1 MNRVYR
7 LVFNRALRFWQ
18 VASELVRAPGGSTG
32 ASTPRAHHA
41 SIAPL
46 HFAMLCALGFVS
58 LVDAAQAQSAG
69 RIVGDPAAPG
79 NERPTVMT
87 APNGVP
93 LVNITTPSAA
103 GVSRNRYSQ
112 FDVGREGAIL
122 NNARSQTQTQLGGW
136 VQGNPWLATGGARVI
151 LNEVNGPA
159 SRLNG
164 YVEVAGQRAE
174 VIIANPAGIQ
184 VDGGGFLNAS
194 RVTLTTGTP
203 ILSNGALEGYRVN
216 GGAIQVAG
224 AGLDT
229 SGADYTDL
237 ITRSLQVNAGIWANQ
252 LQASLGNN
260 VVSADQ
266 SRVTPQAASGP
277 APTFALDV
285 GALGGMFANK
295 IWLVGNENGVGVR
308 NAGNIGA
315 RAGELVVTVDGRLE
329 NTGTLQS
336 QQDTR
341 VAATAGIANAG
352 TLSATRELRVS
363 TAADLDNRGGTLNAQ
378 RLQIDAA
385 TARNQGGSIEQTG
398 LQALGVTVGSVTNRA
413 DGSLG
418 AVAAAPTSGGTS
430 PGTGG
435 NTGNGAPDNNGS
447 NGGSDTI
454 TPPSNGQAPVVAP
467 LAAGALTIAGLLD
480 NDGGR
485 INAGGDVSLSA
496 ANGLDNSGG
505 RLGVAALSAR
515 GDLLNRA
522 GTLTVYGDAD
532 LQLGA
537 LVNDAGRLSVANA
550 LRLETQSLSN
560 RSGELRHS
568 GVGTLAMQVRGL
580 LDNTQGVLASNAA
593 ALQLNAQ
600 TVVNAAGRIEH
611 AGRQGLTLAAQDW
624 SGAGGSIATLGALT
638 WRAGTVDHRNAA
650 VSATQLTLQA
660 DTFDN
665 RGGALLS
672 TGPQAATL
680 QVAGRLDNGD
690 NGSIASNGDLALR
703 AGTLGNAGGQIQH
716 AGTGLL
722 SIAADALEGRAGR
735 LISNGGLAVTGG
747 NIDLAAGSISAQQ
760 IRIDADALSTAGGS
774 LVSQGNQALQL
785 SVRDHLDNRAG
796 SLAGNAGVTI
806 NAGSFGNQGGSV
818 LAAGS
823 QAASVSV
830 EGTLDNSAGTIS
842 GNAAVLLRA
851 ASLLNRGGN
860 VLAANGAA
868 LQVRAATVLDNS
880 QGGRLATSGDLNVS
894 ASTLDNRAGAIEHA
908 GSGTLTVTAD
918 ALQGAGGKVLS
929 LGNVQ
934 LRGGALDLG
943 AGSATQAQR
952 IDISADSLRTA
963 GGILSATGNDIMHLH
978 VTGALDNDGG
988 TIAGNGALALQAG
1001 ALSNRTGT
1009 LSAAGTADSRLDV
1022 TGQLDN
1028 TGGRIASNSATLYV
1042 GADHLINQQGTLSHS
1057 GTQGM
1062 DIVAGR
1068 VDGSKGTIASS
1079 GALSLTA
1086 TDVDHREATI
1096 GADRVDLQVQ
1106 TLDNRGGRIVAS
1118 GTGASS
1124 VQANALNNAGGTLAG
1139 NGNLLLSSSL
1149 LDNTLGTIQHAGIG
1163 QLQIAAQTLA
1173 GTGGK
1178 IISNGTLR
1186 VTGQNTDL
1194 TNASTSA
1201 RTIMVATGN
1210 LTTAGGQLSAS
1221 GDQLLK
1227 LDVSGTLNN
1236 RGGTIGGNGLL
1247 ALGTQNLI
1255 NTQGTV
1261 QAAGSGQSS
1270 LTIVQAL
1277 QNQQGKILLGGDGR
1291 ITAAS
1296 VDNQAGTL
1304 HAAGGVL
1311 QLDVDGVLD
1320 NRTQGVVSS
1329 VGKLELEAGTLDN
1342 TAGTVVAG
1350 TDLSVITD
1358 TAIGNNNGAIQA
1370 TNALRLESAGLSN
1383 RAGNI
1388 IGGNVVVDT
1397 RAQQLD
1403 NTSGNIG
1410 SQVGAL
1416 DVRSGALNNAGGR
1429 LQSKA
1434 ALLLQ
1439 TNGQSITNTG
1449 SGANG
1454 GILAG
1459 GGLQVEGGALD
1470 NRGGAVFAQGD
1481 ARVAVSSVDNSGAG
1495 VLSAAG
1501 NLALT
1506 AAALNNA
1513 GGRVQGSQA
1522 VNLTLAGALDNQA
1535 GLVAAGGLL
1544 TLNASSVDNR
1554 NTRNSANPLGL
1565 QAGQLQLQTQALDNR
1580 QGQIVTDGAGNL
1592 QVTSSLNNTGGQI
1605 SSGGSLDMR
1614 ADAVANTAG
1623 LLRSDGSQ
1631 SLTARNLSGDGQ
1643 VHSQS
1648 NLTLTLREGLTNTGE
1663 MIANGTLAIHTDGDI
1678 ANQGILRAGTIDL
1691 AARNVDNAVN
1701 GQITSQGVTHI
1712 ATGGQLVNRGLID
1725 GGVTHLQAATLDN
1738 VGTGRIYGDHVAIA
1752 AGNLLN
1758 RAETISGVT
1767 RVATVAARDRLDLG
1781 VGQLSN
1787 TDRGLI
1793 YSDGDAAIGGT
1804 LDGNRLAT
1812 GIARQIDN
1820 LGSTIEVA
1828 GDLDLQ
1834 ATTINNI
1841 RQNVV
1846 VTQTTTTLAPVR
1858 LDQPSWRNNGAN
1870 DTSNIRSTS
1879 NYGATEVYYLNPQD
1893 ILEDTPYI
1901 TPDGYQVRR
1910 AVIRVTPQTSAYF
1923 FARGGLYRATGER
1936 SRLNSQSGTLTIY
1949 YIGRQDNQA
1958 NPDQVTVGAD
1968 DPFRELSQT
1977 EPGSPAFR
1985 YTSDTLNYSN
1995 AYGTCTTNCVQLMAQ
2010 FAYTDPDHILM
2021 NPQGTGGGRLGDN
2034 ERYRMATR
2042 TVVEDVLQPGA
2053 GPEAVIHAGGAMRIG
2068 TDALRNEYARIA
2080 AGSDLSV
2087 AGLTQTADVTNL
2099 AYTLFR
2105 THSFSNVT
2113 TAYNGT
2119 TRSWSNPSISEQIG
2133 QVGGAITSGGT
2144 LSIDV
2149 GDLSNLNQG
2158 RDAPNVQDG
2167 AAVANLNIRGSQA
2180 APTGPGRGSVGGA
2193 ASVSIDAAGRVIATV
2208 TQAAS
2213 GNAGGAVNNV
2223 ANNGP
2228 VNGARVVTAAGGSP
2242 DRIVMGTPDTRA
2254 PTGSLFTV
2262 RPSGSNYLVETDP
2275 QFTDYRSWLG
2285 SDYLLNQM
2293 GYSADTLQKRLGDG
2307 YYEQKLVREQIGQ
2320 LTGRRFLEGYKSDEA
2335 QYQALLD
2342 AGATIG
2348 KAWNLRPGVAL
2359 TDAQM
2364 AQLTSDIV
2372 WLVEQT
2378 VTLPDGTTTTALV
2391 PQVYLRLRPGD
2402 LEAGGALLAGA
2413 NVDVTLAGGLKNTGT
2428 IAGRQ
2433 LVSIDAGRIEHLGGS
2448 ISGDQVGLRSASD
2461 IRIAGATVTAV
2472 DALSVQAVGD
2482 VTVASTVETLEGG
2495 GFHQYSTTQLERV
2508 AGLYV
2513 TGANGSGVLS
2523 VVAGRDVN
2531 LQAAQI
2537 RNAGTDG
2544 VTQLVAGNNLNLST
2558 QTLSHSTNTTANDR
2572 NFQRSSD
2579 ITHLG
2584 TTVQGAGSV
2593 VLAAGNDLNLTAAQ
2607 VGAGKSMAL
2616 QAGRDINS
2624 VAAVDSSSS
2633 DRSTVTKSNSLAASS
2648 DDEAVR
2654 GTQLG
2659 AGDNIVMQAGRD
2671 LTLASTAVASQTGGI
2686 ALAAGNDIKLL
2697 ATQEQHD
2704 AVVDKE
2710 TRKKSTFSSEKT
2722 TTHDEWH
2729 DSLAIGSSLSG
2740 KTVNVVAGND
2750 LAVVGST
2757 VLADGDVRVAAGNNV
2772 TIESAQD
2779 TSNEAHSVRQ
2789 KKSGLTGASGGGV
2802 ASVGYSKSSSDS
2814 QESTRTVTQVASS
2827 VGSTDGNLVVSAGNQ
2842 LTIAGSDLGA
2852 GKDLTLAAKDIA
2864 LLARQDTVD
2873 HQASQSSKSSGF
2885 SVGVTYDPGAS
2896 YRGARDSTTKNM
2908 VDTGSTMSKIS
2919 RDAEG
2924 AAAGTMAAITP
2935 VVIQASSHRSNAAQ
2949 NESTSDARVSQLA
2962 AGGNLTL
2969 LASDGSITS
2978 QGTQMSAEG
2987 NAVLLASKDIVFD
3000 VAHNTQSSGNASNGK
3015 GWGFNN
3021 AAGLPYGNYN
3031 QQGTG
3036 TGQTDTITGTQ
3047 LSVGGNASLTTT
3059 QGDISLTA
3067 SNIAAQGNVS
3077 LRAAGDLAIQSGQD
3091 ILGNANQSTS
3101 KGIGTVVI
3109 SDTERFAGYNKKN
3122 HTDDNAQV
3130 SQVASN
3136 VGSLGG
3142 NVSLTA
3148 AGTYT
3153 QSASNVVAA
3162 KDVDITAASIQLL
3175 TANTSS
3181 SASQQDD
3188 DLKIGAFARI
3198 KSPLIDL
3205 INNVDDAR
3213 KSDGRLGA
3221 MQGMAAAA
3229 NAYQTAKA
3237 VQSGSL
3243 LSVEAGVGFAT
3254 NESSFNSSSQISQGS
3269 TITGGGNVRLKTT
3282 EGDLHIV
3289 QGNLKAGDT
3298 LSLDSARDLVLEA
3311 GSSSTTEQSK
3321 GSNAGFE
3328 VGVGASVG
3336 AQTGVYAYVQA
3347 SAGSHKS
3354 NVDGSTWQSTQLAGQ
3369 NIVLK
3374 SEGDTT
3380 LRGAV
3385 VKGDRIDV
3393 QAGGDLTIE
3402 SLQDKLD
3409 IQSKESSVGGR
3420 VQISAG
3426 TAWDVSG
3433 YASAAKANGNYLGV
3447 VEQSGLFA
3455 GNGGYHVTAGNV
3467 NLIGGAIASTNANNS
3482 ELTADSVTFT
3492 DLKNQMDYSAS
3503 SGSISGGFGST
3514 GNQTDANGNPIERT
3528 AGEQSKDIGNNIAN
3542 GNYGKANTG
3551 SFMPGVPMSESGSDT
3566 TYTRATLTEGT
3577 IKIGGKTTTAAA
3589 TGLNTDASAAHEAVA
3604 TLPDVR
3610 KILGEQQAMAAA
3622 IGTVVQTGV
3631 SIRNDINA
3639 SIDEAQ
3645 RQKKEAKAVLED
3657 PVLSASLTPE
3667 QKVQLAMIAVEADK
3681 ETARLQ
3687 KVGVLVSSITGG
3699 ISVASG
3705 STGQILAGTLA
3716 PVASYQI
3723 GQYFKENATRNDVD
3737 GGNRG
3742 EEGSA
3747 SHLLAHS
3754 VLGAAIASAGGGS
3767 ELIGAITAAG
3777 AEAAAPALAKFL
3789 YGRDSNDLNA
3799 DEKSTI
3805 SAVVGLG
3812 GAVLGSFTDDLRGA
3826 IVGSSI
3832 AKNAVDNNWGEVGH
3846 YSTMAT
3852 VLYLAGFSERD
3863 AKAIALAA
3871 WSPDTDTRNAI
3882 TIKNIE
3888 RETLQRVISK
3898 IFIC

>member
-7 LVFNRALRFWQ
+7 LVFNRALRVWQ

-46 HFAMLCALGFVS
+46 RFAMLCALGCVS
-58 LVDAAQAQSAG
+58 LVHVAQAQSAG

-79 NERPTVMT
+79 SERPTVMT

-203 ILSNGALEGYRVN
+203 LLSNGALEGYRVN

-308 NAGNIGA
+308 NAGIIGA

-398 LQALGVTVGSVTNRA
+398 LQALGVTAGSVTNRA

-418 AVAAAPTSGGTS
+418 AVATAPTSGGTS

-435 NTGNGAPDNNGS
+435 NTGNGTPDNNGS
-447 NGGSDTI
+447 NGGSGTI
-454 TPPSNGQAPVVAP
+454 TTPSNSQAPVVAP

-496 ANGLDNSGG
+496 ADGLDNSGG
-505 RLGVAALSAR
+505 RLGVTALSAR

-560 RSGELRHS
+560 RSGELRHG

-593 ALQLNAQ
+593 ALQLDAQ
-600 TVVNAAGRIEH
+600 SVVNAAGHIEH
-611 AGRQGLTLAAQDW
+611 AGMQGLTLAAQDW

-650 VSATQLTLQA
+650 VSTTQLTLQA

-672 TGPQAATL
+672 TGPQAAAL

-690 NGSIASNGDLALR
+690 NGSIGSNGDLALR
-703 AGTLGNAGGQIQH
+703 AGTLGNAVGQIQH

-735 LISNGGLAVTGG
+735 LISNGGLTVTGG
-747 NIDLAAGSISAQQ
+747 NIDLAAGSTSAQQ

-806 NAGSFGNQGGSV
+806 DAGSFGNQGGSV

-823 QAASVSV
+823 QAASVTV
-830 EGTLDNSAGTIS
+830 GGPLDNSAGTIS
-842 GNAAVLLRA
+842 GNAAVLLQA
-851 ASLLNRGGN
+851 GSLLNRGGKI
-860 VLAANGAA
+860 LAANGAA
-868 LQVRAATVLDNS
+868 LQVRAAALLDNS
-880 QGGRLATSGDLNVS
+880 QGGRLATSGDLTVS

-943 AGSATQAQR
+943 PGSAMQAQR
-952 IDISADSLRTA
+952 IDINADSLRTA
-963 GGILSATGNDIMHLH
+963 GGILSATGNDVMNLH

-1028 TGGRIASNSATLYV
+1028 TGGRIASNGATLHV
-1042 GADHLINQQGTLSHS
+1042 GAGHLINQQGTLSHS

-1086 TDVDHREATI
+1086 TDVDHREATV

-1124 VQANALNNAGGTLAG
+1124 VQANVLNNAGGTLAG
-1139 NGNLLLSSSL
+1139 NGDLLLSSTL

-1163 QLQIAAQTLA
+1163 QVQIAAQTFA

-1178 IISNGTLR
+1178 IVSNGTLR

-1194 TNASTSA
+1194 TDANTSA

-1236 RGGTIGGNGLL
+1236 SSGTIGGNGLL
-1247 ALGTQNLI
+1247 ALGAQNVI
-1255 NTQGTV
+1255 NAQGTL
-1261 QAAGSGQSS
+1261 QAAGNGQSS
-1270 LTIVQAL
+1270 LTIAQAL

-1291 ITAAS
+1291 IAAAS
-1296 VDNQAGTL
+1296 VNNQAGTL

-1329 VGKLELEAGTLDN
+1329 AGRLEVEAGTLDN

-1350 TDLSVITD
+1350 TDLTVVTD
-1358 TAIGNNNGAIQA
+1358 TAIGNTNGTIQA
-1370 TNALRLESAGLSN
+1370 TNALRLESTGLSN

-1403 NTSGNIG
+1403 NTSGTIG
-1410 SQVGAL
+1410 SQVGTL
-1416 DVRSGALNNAGGR
+1416 EVRSGALNNAGGR

-1454 GILAG
+1454 GILAAG
-1459 GGLQVEGGALD
+1459 RLQVDGGALD

-1481 ARVAVSSVDNSGAG
+1481 ARIAVSSVDNSGAG
-1495 VLSAAG
+1495 ALSAAG

-1513 GGRVQGSQA
+1513 GGRVQGGQA
-1522 VNLTLAGALDNQA
+1522 VDLTLGGALDNQA

-1580 QGQIVTDGAGNL
+1580 QGQVVTDGAGTL
-1592 QVTSSLNNTGGQI
+1592 QVTTSLNNTGGQI

-1631 SLTARNLSGDGQ
+1631 HLTARNLSGDGQ
-1643 VHSQS
+1643 LQSQS

-1663 MIANGTLAIHTDGDI
+1663 MIANGTLAIYTDGDI
-1678 ANQGILRAGTIDL
+1678 ANQGILRAGNIDL
-1691 AARNVDNAVN
+1691 AARNVDNAVS
-1701 GQITSQGVTHI
+1701 GQITSQGTTHI
-1712 ATGGQLVNRGLID
+1712 VTGGQLVNRGLID
-1725 GGVTHLQAATLDN
+1725 GGLTHLQAATLDN

-1767 RVATVAARDRLDLG
+1767 RVATVAARERLDLG

-1828 GDLDLQ
+1828 GDLDLH

-1858 LDQPSWRNNGAN
+1858 LDQPTWRNNGAN

-1949 YIGRQDNQA
+1949 YTGRQDNQA

-1968 DPFRELSQT
+1968 DPFRELSQI

-2042 TVVEDVLQPGA
+2042 TVVEDVLQAGA

-2068 TDALRNEYARIA
+2068 TDVLRNEYARIA
-2080 AGSDLSV
+2080 AGGDLGIS
-2087 AGLTQTADVTNL
+2087 GLTRTADVTNL

-2144 LSIDV
+2144 LTIDV

-2167 AAVANLNIRGSQA
+2167 AAVANLNLHGPQTAPGGSG
-2180 APTGPGRGSVGGA
+2180 TGNVRGPGSVA
-2193 ASVSIDAAGRVIATV
+2193 ANAADRALAAV
-2208 TQAAS
+2208 TSTAS
-2213 GNAGGAVNNV
+2213 GGSSGAVGNV

-2228 VNGARVVTAAGGSP
+2228 VGGTRVVTAAGGSP

-2262 RPSGSNYLVETDP
+2262 RPSGGTYLVETDP

-2293 GYSADTLQKRLGDG
+2293 GYSADSLQKRLGDG

-2320 LTGRRFLEGYKSDEA
+2320 LTGRRFLESYKSDEA

-2448 ISGDQVGLRSASD
+2448 ISGNQVGLRSASD
-2461 IRIAGATVTAV
+2461 IRIEGATVTAV

-2482 VTVASTVETLEGG
+2482 VTVASTVETLQGD

-2544 VTQLVAGNNLNLST
+2544 VTQLVAGNNLNVGT
-2558 QTLSHSTNTTANDR
+2558 QTLSRSTNTTANDR
-2572 NFQRSSD
+2572 NFQRSSET
-2579 ITHLG
+2579 THVG
-2584 TTVQGAGSV
+2584 TIIQGAGNV

-2607 VGAGKSMAL
+2607 VGAGKAMAL

-2624 VAAVDSSSS
+2624 IAAVDSSSQE
-2633 DRSTVTKSNSLAASS
+2633 RSTVTKSNSLAASS
-2648 DDEAVR
+2648 MDETVR

-2710 TRKKSTFSSEKT
+2710 TRKKS
-2722 TTHDEWH
+2722 
-2729 DSLAIGSSLSG
+2729 ALSG
-2740 KTVNVVAGND
+2740 KTVTTHDETHDSLAVTSSLSGESVRIAAGND
-2750 LAVVGST
+2750 LLSQGTQIVGT
-2757 VLADGDVRVAAGNNV
+2757 GDVVLAAGNNL
-2772 TIESAQD
+2772 TLETAQS
-2779 TSNEAHSVRQ
+2779 THSEAHD
-2789 KKSGLTGASGGGV
+2789 KKTVKTGLFGSGGIGFTI
-2802 ASVGYSKSSSDS
+2802 GK
-2814 QESTRTVTQVASS
+2814 QTVKTEADIDDVSHTGTTL
-2827 VGSTDGNLVVSAGNQ
+2827 GSLEGNVTLVAGNT
-2842 LTIAGSDLGA
+2842 LAITGSDVMALQGDITA
-2852 GKDLTLAAKDIA
+2852 KAKDIA
-2864 LLARQDTVD
+2864 
-2873 HQASQSSKSSGF
+2873 
-2885 SVGVTYDPGAS
+2885 
-2896 YRGARDSTTKNM
+2896 
-2908 VDTGSTMSKIS
+2908 
-2919 RDAEG
+2919 
-2924 AAAGTMAAITP
+2924 ITE
-2935 VVIQASSHRSNAAQ
+2935 VHR
-2949 NESTSDARVSQLA
+2949 R
-2962 AGGNLTL
+2962 
-2969 LASDGSITS
+2969 
-2978 QGTQMSAEG
+2978 
-2987 NAVLLASKDIVFD
+2987 
-3000 VAHNTQSSGNASNGK
+3000 
-3015 GWGFNN
+3015 
-3021 AAGLPYGNYN
+3021 P
-3031 QQGTG
+3031 
-3036 TGQTDTITGTQ
+3036 
-3047 LSVGGNASLTTT
+3047 
-3059 QGDISLTA
+3059 
-3067 SNIAAQGNVS
+3067 
-3077 LRAAGDLAIQSGQD
+3077 
-3091 ILGNANQSTS
+3091 
-3101 KGIGTVVI
+3101 
-3109 SDTERFAGYNKKN
+3109 
-3122 HTDDNAQV
+3122 
-3130 SQVASN
+3130 
-3136 VGSLGG
+3136 
-3142 NVSLTA
+3142 
-3148 AGTYT
+3148 
-3153 QSASNVVAA
+3153 
-3162 KDVDITAASIQLL
+3162 
-3175 TANTSS
+3175 
-3181 SASQQDD
+3181 
-3188 DLKIGAFARI
+3188 
-3198 KSPLIDL
+3198 
-3205 INNVDDAR
+3205 
-3213 KSDGRLGA
+3213 
-3221 MQGMAAAA
+3221 
-3229 NAYQTAKA
+3229 
-3237 VQSGSL
+3237 
-3243 LSVEAGVGFAT
+3243 
-3254 NESSFNSSSQISQGS
+3254 
-3269 TITGGGNVRLKTT
+3269 
-3282 EGDLHIV
+3282 
-3289 QGNLKAGDT
+3289 
-3298 LSLDSARDLVLEA
+3298 
-3311 GSSSTTEQSK
+3311 
-3321 GSNAGFE
+3321 
-3328 VGVGASVG
+3328 
-3336 AQTGVYAYVQA
+3336 
-3347 SAGSHKS
+3347 
-3354 NVDGSTWQSTQLAGQ
+3354 
-3369 NIVLK
+3369 
-3374 SEGDTT
+3374 
-3380 LRGAV
+3380 
-3385 VKGDRIDV
+3385 
-3393 QAGGDLTIE
+3393 
-3402 SLQDKLD
+3402 
-3409 IQSKESSVGGR
+3409 
-3420 VQISAG
+3420 
-3426 TAWDVSG
+3426 
-3433 YASAAKANGNYLGV
+3433 
-3447 VEQSGLFA
+3447 
-3455 GNGGYHVTAGNV
+3455 
-3467 NLIGGAIASTNANNS
+3467 
-3482 ELTADSVTFT
+3482 
-3492 DLKNQMDYSAS
+3492 
-3503 SGSISGGFGST
+3503 
-3514 GNQTDANGNPIERT
+3514 
-3528 AGEQSKDIGNNIAN
+3528 
-3542 GNYGKANTG
+3542 
-3551 SFMPGVPMSESGSDT
+3551 
-3566 TYTRATLTEGT
+3566 
-3577 IKIGGKTTTAAA
+3577 
-3589 TGLNTDASAAHEAVA
+3589 
-3604 TLPDVR
+3604 PD
-3610 KILGEQQAMAAA
+3610 
-3622 IGTVVQTGV
+3622 
-3631 SIRNDINA
+3631 
-3639 SIDEAQ
+3639 
-3645 RQKKEAKAVLED
+3645 
-3657 PVLSASLTPE
+3657 
-3667 QKVQLAMIAVEADK
+3667 
-3681 ETARLQ
+3681 
-3687 KVGVLVSSITGG
+3687 
-3699 ISVASG
+3699 
-3705 STGQILAGTLA
+3705 
-3716 PVASYQI
+3716 
-3723 GQYFKENATRNDVD
+3723 F
-3737 GGNRG
+3737 
-3742 EEGSA
+3742 
-3747 SHLLAHS
+3747 
-3754 VLGAAIASAGGGS
+3754 
-3767 ELIGAITAAG
+3767 
-3777 AEAAAPALAKFL
+3777 
-3789 YGRDSNDLNA
+3789 
-3799 DEKSTI
+3799 
-3805 SAVVGLG
+3805 
-3812 GAVLGSFTDDLRGA
+3812 
-3826 IVGSSI
+3826 
-3832 AKNAVDNNWGEVGH
+3832 
-3846 YSTMAT
+3846 
-3852 VLYLAGFSERD
+3852 
-3863 AKAIALAA
+3863 
-3871 WSPDTDTRNAI
+3871 
-3882 TIKNIE
+3882 
-3888 RETLQRVISK
+3888 
-3898 IFIC
+3898 

>member
-1 MNRVYR
+1 
-7 LVFNRALRFWQ
+7 
-18 VASELVRAPGGSTG
+18 
-32 ASTPRAHHA
+32 
-41 SIAPL
+41 
-46 HFAMLCALGFVS
+46 
-58 LVDAAQAQSAG
+58 
-69 RIVGDPAAPG
+69 
-79 NERPTVMT
+79 MT

-136 VQGNPWLATGGARVI
+136 VQDNPWLATGGARVI

-1291 ITAAS
+1291 ITAS

-1403 NTSGNIG
+1403 NTSGTIG

-2193 ASVSIDAAGRVIATV
+2193 ASVSIDAAGGVIATV

-2710 TRKKSTFSSEKT
+2710 TRKKTALSGKT
-2722 TTHDEWH
+2722 VTTHDETH
-2729 DSLAIGSSLSG
+2729 DSLAITSSLSG
-2740 KTVNVVAGND
+2740 EKISVAAGND
-2750 LAVVGST
+2750 LLSQGTQIVGTGDVVLAASNNLTLETAQSTHSEAHDKKTVKTGLFGSGGIGFTIGKQTVKTEADIANVSHTGTTVGSLEGNIT
-2757 VLADGDVRVAAGNNV
+2757 LVAGNKLA
-2772 TIESAQD
+2772 IS
-2779 TSNEAHSVRQ
+2779 
-2789 KKSGLTGASGGGV
+2789 
-2802 ASVGYSKSSSDS
+2802 
-2814 QESTRTVTQVASS
+2814 
-2827 VGSTDGNLVVSAGNQ
+2827 
-2842 LTIAGSDLGA
+2842 GSDVMALQG
-2852 GKDLTLAAKDIA
+2852 DLTAKAKDIA
-2864 LLARQDTVD
+2864 ITEVHDTSSSEQRTEFKQGGLSVTLSAAALNLAQAAVNSGEAGKKAEGDTRM
-2873 HQASQSSKSSGF
+2873 QALAGASAAYSAYGAGKAASSVMNADTAKGAAQAANVSIAVTVGGSQSESETKQRSATSK
-2885 SVGVTYDPGAS
+2885 
-2896 YRGARDSTTKNM
+2896 
-2908 VDTGSTMSKIS
+2908 GSTL
-2919 RDAEG
+2919 
-2924 AAAGTMAAITP
+2924 
-2935 VVIQASSHRSNAAQ
+2935 Q
-2949 NESTSDARVSQLA
+2949 
-2962 AGGNLTL
+2962 AGGNVNLIATGGGQDSNILVRGSDIKAGNNLL
-2969 LASDGSITS
+2969 LAADNNITL
-2978 QGTQMSAEG
+2978 E
-2987 NAVLLASKDIVFD
+2987 
-3000 VAHNTQSSGNASNGK
+3000 
-3015 GWGFNN
+3015 
-3021 AAGLPYGNYN
+3021 
-3031 QQGTG
+3031 
-3036 TGQTDTITGTQ
+3036 
-3047 LSVGGNASLTTT
+3047 
-3059 QGDISLTA
+3059 
-3067 SNIAAQGNVS
+3067 AAQ
-3077 LRAAGDLAIQSGQD
+3077 DTFEQH
-3091 ILGNANQSTS
+3091 STS
-3101 KGIGTVVI
+3101 KSKSAAIG
-3109 SDTERFAGYNKKN
+3109 
-3122 HTDDNAQV
+3122 
-3130 SQVASN
+3130 VAITY
-3136 VGSLGG
+3136 GADGF
-3142 NVSLTA
+3142 A
-3148 AGTYT
+3148 AGVTA
-3153 QSASNVVAA
+3153 SASGSRGKADGM
-3162 KDVDITAASIQLL
+3162 DVTQRNSHLSAGNTA
-3175 TANTSS
+3175 T
-3181 SASQQDD
+3181 
-3188 DLKIGAFARI
+3188 
-3198 KSPLIDL
+3198 LI
-3205 INNVDDAR
+3205 
-3213 KSDGRLGA
+3213 
-3221 MQGMAAAA
+3221 
-3229 NAYQTAKA
+3229 
-3237 VQSGSL
+3237 SGND
-3243 LSVEAGVGFAT
+3243 T
-3254 NESSFNSSSQISQGS
+3254 
-3269 TITGGGNVRLKTT
+3269 
-3282 EGDLHIV
+3282 
-3289 QGNLKAGDT
+3289 NLK
-3298 LSLDSARDLVLEA
+3298 
-3311 GSSSTTEQSK
+3311 
-3321 GSNAGFE
+3321 
-3328 VGVGASVG
+3328 
-3336 AQTGVYAYVQA
+3336 
-3347 SAGSHKS
+3347 
-3354 NVDGSTWQSTQLAGQ
+3354 
-3369 NIVLK
+3369 
-3374 SEGDTT
+3374 
-3380 LRGAV
+3380 GAV
-3385 VKGDRIDV
+3385 LSANSVLADI
-3393 QAGGDLTIE
+3393 GGDLNIE
-3402 SLQDKLD
+3402 SLQDTSTYTSKDKAVGGSVTFGIGFSASASYSSNKVNGDFASVTEQSGIQAGDGGFNIRVGGNTDLKGGVIASTQAAVDAGVNRLQTGTLTVSDITNTNNYKATGISLSGGYAAGGSDGKDSTKTETQTPPTTNQGSSWSWQNQGSGAQGASAGYSSKSGSETSLTTSGISGGTLIITDQAGQQAKTGQSVSDVLAALNRDVLTGDSANGLVKGWDGQKLQQQVSAGAEITATFGQQASKAIGD
-3409 IQSKESSVGGR
+3409 YAETKTKEASLLRLQAETTTDPEQRAALLDQAEQLEGQWGANGTLRVLAHTAIGGLTGGIQGAAGAATGTLTAPVVASALKNAGVGDVLADSLTALASTTVGATVGGTAGGTTAMNEVANNYLSHEQLSIVEGLLESCKGDATCRAGVIARASAKSQLQDAQMQFACTLAPSSEACASQMTQAIGYKEDYSTAESLGLQKDWLRSAQSLNSYVNTAQGAPFRQYVFEGTGLQSVYLSPVENYVATIGDFTGSTYTAIQTNGIWSKETALAIGLGLAELASGKVQTVLNATGNNGGFGR
-3420 VQISAG
+3420 GARSDGDGRDNSIDPNLLSGAGTKGSPLPVASNTTAANELTYRSNGKHTPGQQGYNYSAG
-3426 TAWDVSG
+3426 TEPHNSLELFGNSIPSG
-3433 YASAAKANGNYLGV
+3433 KKRY
-3447 VEQSGLFA
+3447 
-3455 GNGGYHVTAGNV
+3455 
-3467 NLIGGAIASTNANNS
+3467 
-3482 ELTADSVTFT
+3482 
-3492 DLKNQMDYSAS
+3492 
-3503 SGSISGGFGST
+3503 
-3514 GNQTDANGNPIERT
+3514 
-3528 AGEQSKDIGNNIAN
+3528 
-3542 GNYGKANTG
+3542 
-3551 SFMPGVPMSESGSDT
+3551 
-3566 TYTRATLTEGT
+3566 
-3577 IKIGGKTTTAAA
+3577 
-3589 TGLNTDASAAHEAVA
+3589 
-3604 TLPDVR
+3604 
-3610 KILGEQQAMAAA
+3610 
-3622 IGTVVQTGV
+3622 
-3631 SIRNDINA
+3631 
-3639 SIDEAQ
+3639 SIDEYGNVHQ
-3645 RQKKEAKAVLED
+3645 FTNTND
-3657 PVLSASLTPE
+3657 GSWHW
-3667 QKVQLAMIAVEADK
+3667 
-3681 ETARLQ
+3681 
-3687 KVGVLVSSITGG
+3687 
-3699 ISVASG
+3699 SG
-3705 STGQILAGTLA
+3705 STGDKSA
-3716 PVASYQI
+3716 PLDKSRIPSEVKKA
-3723 GQYFKENATRNDVD
+3723 
-3737 GGNRG
+3737 
-3742 EEGSA
+3742 
-3747 SHLLAHS
+3747 
-3754 VLGAAIASAGGGS
+3754 LGIPGKG
-3767 ELIGAITAAG
+3767 
-3777 AEAAAPALAKFL
+3777 
-3789 YGRDSNDLNA
+3789 
-3799 DEKSTI
+3799 
-3805 SAVVGLG
+3805 
-3812 GAVLGSFTDDLRGA
+3812 
-3826 IVGSSI
+3826 
-3832 AKNAVDNNWGEVGH
+3832 W
-3846 YSTMAT
+3846 
-3852 VLYLAGFSERD
+3852 
-3863 AKAIALAA
+3863 
-3871 WSPDTDTRNAI
+3871 
-3882 TIKNIE
+3882 
-3888 RETLQRVISK
+3888 
-3898 IFIC
+3898 